1 MGQLCDSLFP
11 FHSAMTPERTVNL
24 LRILFVVFT
33 GCLGLTIGLD
43 LFHSLTAG
51 VGAGVAFGLGVV
63 LIDRLLKGVSLRV
76 FSSATFGLLV
86 GFVFARL
93 LLASSVLRGAS
104 EDTQWLVSLLIY
116 ASFSYLGMMLAIR
129 SNRDEFSLIIP
140 YVRFRRATTQDE
152 PIVVDSNI
160 IIDGRLPELCATGF
174 VSSSIVVPRFVLDEL
189 QRLADSNDP
198 QKRERG
204 RAAFDRLEA
213 MQRDDQLSVTVQEF
227 GADDPNT
234 PVDTKLVRVAKLL
247 GAGLLTNDSNLCS
260 IARLQG
266 VHALNLHEL
275 ARALRPSVEPGR
287 VLDLTL
293 VKEGRDG
300 HQAVGYLTDG
310 TMIVVNHAR
319 SQIGQMV
326 QVVVTSSLQ
335 TSAGRLFFA
344 ELRQAPTEAANREIG

>member
-1 MGQLCDSLFP
+1 
-11 FHSAMTPERTVNL
+11 MTPERTVNL
-24 LRILFVVFT
+24 LRALFVVFT
-33 GCLGLTIGLD
+33 GCLGLAIGGE
-43 LFHSLTAG
+43 LFGSSITG
-51 VGAGVAFGLGVV
+51 VASGVAFGLTIV
-63 LIDRLLKGVSLRV
+63 LVDRVLKGVSLRV

-93 LLASSVLRGAS
+93 LLASNVLRDAS
-104 EDTQWLVSLLIY
+104 ESVQWLVSLLVY
-116 ASFSYLGMMLAIR
+116 AAFSYLGMMLAIR

-140 YVRFRRATTQDE
+140 YVRFRKATTQDE
-152 PIVVDSNI
+152 PLVVDSNI

-174 VSSSIVVPRFVLDEL
+174 VSTSIVVPRFVLDEL

-213 MQRDDQLSVTVQEF
+213 MQRDEHLSVSVQDV
-227 GADDPNT
+227 GSDDPST
-234 PVDTKLVRVAKLL
+234 PVDTKLVQVAKLL
-247 GAGLLTNDSNLCS
+247 GASLLTNDANLCS
-260 IARLQG
+260 ISRLQG

-275 ARALRPSVEPGR
+275 SRALRPAVEPGR
-287 VLDLTL
+287 ILDLTL

-344 ELRQAPTEAANREIG
+344 ELKQAPTEAVH

>member
-1 MGQLCDSLFP
+1 
-11 FHSAMTPERTVNL
+11 MTPERTVNL

-33 GCLGLTIGLD
+33 GSLGLTVGLD
-43 LFHSLTAG
+43 LFKAPT
-51 VGAGVAFGLGVV
+51 VGLLGGVAFGLCVV
-63 LIDRLLKGVSLRV
+63 LADRLLKGVSLRV

-104 EDTQWLVSLLIY
+104 EEVQWLVSLLAY
-116 ASFSYLGMMLAIR
+116 AAFSYLGMMLAIR

-152 PIVVDSNI
+152 PLVVDSNI
-160 IIDGRLPELCATGF
+160 IIDGRLSELCATGF
-174 VSSSIVVPRFVLDEL
+174 ISSSIVIPRFVLDEL

-198 QKRERG
+198 QKRDRG
-204 RAAFDRLEA
+204 RSAFDRLEA
-213 MQRDDQLSVTVQEF
+213 MQRDDQLSVTIQDM
-227 GADDPNT
+227 GADDSAT
-234 PVDTKLVRVAKLL
+234 PVDTKLVQVAKLL
-247 GAGLLTNDSNLCS
+247 GASLLTNDANLCS

-266 VHALNLHEL
+266 VQALNLHEL
-275 ARALRPSVEPGR
+275 TRALKPSVEPGR
-287 VLDLTL
+287 ILDLAL

-319 SQIGQMV
+319 SQIGQTV
-326 QVVVTSSLQ
+326 QVVITSSLQ

-344 ELRQAPTEAANREIG
+344 EIRQATAEAMN

>member
-1 MGQLCDSLFP
+1 
-11 FHSAMTPERTVNL
+11 MTPERTVNL
-24 LRILFVVFT
+24 LRVLFVVFT

-43 LFHSLTAG
+43 LYGRSTIGL
-51 VGAGVAFGLGVV
+51 GAGVAFGLCVV
-63 LIDRLLKGVSLRV
+63 LADRLLKGVSLRV

-104 EDTQWLVSLLIY
+104 EEAQWLVSLLVY
-116 ASFSYLGMMLAIR
+116 AAFSYLGMMLAIR

-160 IIDGRLPELCATGF
+160 IIDGRLSELCATGF

-189 QRLADSNDP
+189 QRLADSSDP
-198 QKRERG
+198 QKRDRG
-204 RAAFDRLEA
+204 RSAFDRLEA
-213 MQRDDQLSVTVQEF
+213 MQRDEHLSVTVQEV
-227 GADDPNT
+227 GADDPTT
-234 PVDTKLVRVAKLL
+234 PVDTKLVQVAKLL
-247 GAGLLTNDSNLCS
+247 GASLLTNDANLCS

-266 VHALNLHEL
+266 VQALNLHEL
-275 ARALRPSVEPGR
+275 TRALKPSVEPGR
-287 VLDLTL
+287 ILDLAL

-319 SQIGQMV
+319 TQIGQTV
-326 QVVVTSSLQ
+326 QVVITSSLQ

-344 ELRQAPTEAANREIG
+344 ELRQTPAEALS

>member
-1 MGQLCDSLFP
+1 MMGQLCDSSFP
-11 FHSAMTPERTVNL
+11 FHPAMTPERTVNL
-24 LRILFVVFT
+24 LRILFVVLT
-33 GCLGLTIGLD
+33 GCLGLTVGLD
-43 LFHSLTAG
+43 LFHSLAAG
-51 VGAGVAFGLGVV
+51 VAAGVAFGLGVV
-63 LIDRLLKGVSLRV
+63 LVDRLLKGVSLRV

-116 ASFSYLGMMLAIR
+116 AAFSYLGMMLAIR

-174 VSSSIVVPRFVLDEL
+174 VSSSIVVPRFILDEL

-204 RAAFDRLEA
+204 RAAFDRLEV
-213 MQRDDQLSVTVQEF
+213 MQRDEHLSVTVQEF

-344 ELRQAPTEAANREIG
+344 ELRQAQAPTEATN